1 MHGSGRGSEVHEG
14 GRGGEHGNFH
24 PRYGGGTH
32 DRRHLEVKET
42 NQFVGEFGQ
51 LQTNINSATQEESF
65 NSFSDHNLRQM
76 AEEIVDKE
84 VDIQLEKILDKV
96 LIEDDD
102 VVQKNKSSVNPSK
115 QVLPQALVQWSKRR
129 EATADEDSL
138 ERVARLVVIKNLE
151 TTSKSGNNSQNS
163 ILSIPDSVFSLN
175 IKSVGISMGSNE

>member
-1 MHGSGRGSEVHEG
+1 
-14 GRGGEHGNFH
+14 
-24 PRYGGGTH
+24 
-32 DRRHLEVKET
+32 VKET

-76 AEEIVDKE
+76 AEEIVDKA

-115 QVLPQALVQWSKRR
+115 QVLPQALV
-129 EATADEDSL
+129 
-138 ERVARLVVIKNLE
+138 
-151 TTSKSGNNSQNS
+151 
-163 ILSIPDSVFSLN
+163 
-175 IKSVGISMGSNE
+175 

>member
-76 AEEIVDKE
+76 A
-84 VDIQLEKILDKV
+84 
-96 LIEDDD
+96 
-102 VVQKNKSSVNPSK
+102 
-115 QVLPQALVQWSKRR
+115 
-129 EATADEDSL
+129 
-138 ERVARLVVIKNLE
+138 
-151 TTSKSGNNSQNS
+151 
-163 ILSIPDSVFSLN
+163 
-175 IKSVGISMGSNE
+175 